1 MSNDTSGQQADEI
14 LNFLKREAKSLQLA
28 AKAES
33 ARAKARLQ
41 QHSPAVGLGAPLQR
55 KHALATIAREIGFPN
70 WKAVVDCLGSG
81 NGDFDQFLYPSRCH
95 VFWNIWFADY
105 EEASRVREEHGG
117 YLLPFQNQ
125 YMVVD
130 DDYIASL
137 TGKPIAA
144 EWNEIGRDW
153 VRPSSRKAHLKLV
166 ETVAKLTLHEV
177 ST

>member
-1 MSNDTSGQQADEI
+1 MSNDTNGYQADEI
-14 LNFLKREAKSLQLA
+14 LNFLKREAKSLQQA
-28 AKAES
+28 AEADNP
-33 ARAKARLQ
+33 RAKARLQ
-41 QHSPAVGLGAPLQR
+41 QHCPAVGLGAPLQR
-55 KHALATIAREIGFPN
+55 KHALATIAREIGFSN
-70 WKAVVDCLGSG
+70 WKAVVNCFGNG
-81 NGDFDQFLYPSRCH
+81 NGDFDQFLYPARCH
-95 VFWNIWFADY
+95 VFWNIWFAGY

-153 VRPSSRKAHLKLV
+153 VRPSSAPAHLKLV
-166 ETVAKLTLHEV
+166 EAIAEMTLREV
-177 ST
+177 SA